1 MMKIENRKCCWAL
14 MLGMAFSG
22 AVLAQQPGPPVE
34 KRELIYCA
42 DRMTHEEREAY
53 RAKMRAVRTLE
64 ERQAIRAAHRA
75 EMQARAASQ
84 KDETCEPP
92 GRQWRGGRE
101 K

>member
-1 MMKIENRKCCWAL
+1 MNVVRNKQLLAATLLLAL
-14 MLGMAFSG
+14 SG
-22 AVLAQQPGPPVE
+22 AAVAQPTSPPVE

-53 RAKMRAVRTLE
+53 RAKMHAARTLE

-75 EMQARAASQ
+75 EMQGRVAGQ
-84 KDETCEPP
+84 QGVICDPP
-92 GRQWRGGRE
+92 GRQWHGGRD

>member
-1 MMKIENRKCCWAL
+1 MKFKFLSLLVSFLSLA
-14 MLGMAFSG
+14 AG
-22 AVLAQQPGPPVE
+22 ALAQPASPPVE

-53 RAKMRAVRTLE
+53 RAKMRAARTLE

-75 EMQARAASQ
+75 EMQARAAGQPGVSC
-84 KDETCEPP
+84 DPP
-92 GRQWRGGRE
+92 GRQWHGGRE

>member
-1 MMKIENRKCCWAL
+1 MKTARKFHIPAL
-14 MLGMAFSG
+14 ILIASMSG

-53 RAKMRAVRTLE
+53 RAKMRAARTLE
-64 ERQAIRAAHRA
+64 ERAVLRAAHRA

-84 KDETCEPP
+84 KDGTCEPP